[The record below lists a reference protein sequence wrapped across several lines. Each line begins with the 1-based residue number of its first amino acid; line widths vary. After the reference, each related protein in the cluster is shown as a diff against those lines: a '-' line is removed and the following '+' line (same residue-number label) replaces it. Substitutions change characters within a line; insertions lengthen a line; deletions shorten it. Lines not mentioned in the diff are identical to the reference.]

1 MTAWRPATHEID
13 PVLEAIANAARAT
26 ILPAVSINIPSPSTD
41 GIRSQRLR
49 DGRELRLK
57 LSTRCPDQ
65 KQRGPRTVI
74 VYALLGNAVVDNRI
88 GYQVRGQAVLDVA
101 TRAFLDIDCQLEQVA
116 PVMP

>member
-1 MTAWRPATHEID
+1 M
-13 PVLEAIANAARAT
+13 
-26 ILPAVSINIPSPSTD
+26 
-41 GIRSQRLR
+41 
-49 DGRELRLK
+49 
-57 LSTRCPDQ
+57 
-65 KQRGPRTVI
+65 I